1 MKEEDEILLNRIKD
15 IESNNINLSKLQ
27 TWSQMHKVIEVASK
41 NTSFKRLTIAFK
53 SDGIHGQVH
62 IESVSQFEEFFPK
75 LEHEVEWLFLLDI
88 DIKWGLYDNQ
98 IYNRMSEVWL

>member
-1 MKEEDEILLNRIKD
+1 MKEEDEILLNLIKD
-15 IESNNINLSKLQ
+15 IESNNIDISKLQ

-53 SDGIHGQVH
+53 SGGIYGRVH

-75 LEHEVEWLFLLDI
+75 PEHEVEWLFLLDI
-88 DIKWGLYDNQ
+88 DMKRGLY
-98 IYNRMSEVWL
+98 E